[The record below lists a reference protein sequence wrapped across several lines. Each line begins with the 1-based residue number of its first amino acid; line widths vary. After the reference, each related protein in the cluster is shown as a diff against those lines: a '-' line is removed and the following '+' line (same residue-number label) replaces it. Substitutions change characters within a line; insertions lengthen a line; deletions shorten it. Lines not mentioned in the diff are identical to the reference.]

1 MAYILIHAARFV
13 PPATVWKALL
23 TLWDDVDDRLAELD
37 EVERRM
43 RRIRPLTQQQR
54 LEHSLTRRLLDTYAA
69 WLSEV
74 GREWRMPDPRAD

>member
-1 MAYILIHAARFV
+1 MELGGLE
-13 PPATVWKALL
+13 PPTSWVRCRSEGRYPVR
-23 TLWDDVDDRLAELD
+23 DDVDDRLAELD